1 MSAPGVSTSN
11 WKVYEEQFW
20 GGMTE
25 TQQQMVD
32 AFNAAS
38 AGCIQLVSQ
47 RQKGNYVQEAFLK
60 KVSGLVTRRD
70 ITSVSS
76 ASDIELTAD
85 EFVSVKINRKIGPVS
100 DTLDRWR
107 KIGQDPATMSFLLG
121 QQIAPDIQADYL
133 NSALRA
139 VKGAITAVTANNYNG
154 TAGTLT
160 FTSLVNGL
168 AKFGDAAQKIVC
180 WVMHSKPFFDLFKD
194 GIANYKVENVAGFML
209 VTGSPVTLGRPVV
222 VTDSAALVTS
232 GSPDNY
238 HTLGLVQGAVTV
250 SESEERDIQSDLIT
264 GLENLAMRIQGEYAF
279 TVGVKGSQWDITNGG
294 KNPTDANL
302 LLSTNWDQV
311 ATDAKS
317 CAGIRVYTQ

>member
-1 MSAPGVSTSN
+1 MMSAPGVSTSN

-107 KIGQDPATMSFLLG
+107 KIGQ
-121 QQIAPDIQADYL
+121 
-133 NSALRA
+133 
-139 VKGAITAVTANNYNG
+139 
-154 TAGTLT
+154 
-160 FTSLVNGL
+160 
-168 AKFGDAAQKIVC
+168 
-180 WVMHSKPFFDLFKD
+180 
-194 GIANYKVENVAGFML
+194 
-209 VTGSPVTLGRPVV
+209 
-222 VTDSAALVTS
+222 
-232 GSPDNY
+232 
-238 HTLGLVQGAVTV
+238 
-250 SESEERDIQSDLIT
+250 
-264 GLENLAMRIQGEYAF
+264 
-279 TVGVKGSQWDITNGG
+279 
-294 KNPTDANL
+294 
-302 LLSTNWDQV
+302 
-311 ATDAKS
+311 
-317 CAGIRVYTQ
+317 